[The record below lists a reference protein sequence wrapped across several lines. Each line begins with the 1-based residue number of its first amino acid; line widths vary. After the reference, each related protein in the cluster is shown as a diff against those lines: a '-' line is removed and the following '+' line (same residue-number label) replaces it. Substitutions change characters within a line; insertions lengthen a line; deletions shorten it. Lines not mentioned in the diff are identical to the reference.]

1 MRTLH
6 IIWLATLLLFAFPA
20 KAEKW
25 TPETLPMVHLQ
36 DAQKYVCSPDGILSE
51 QTIRETDLIL
61 RLLEQEKGVETVVVV
76 VKQIEG
82 DDPFTFGMELAKRY
96 GIGSKKQDTGL
107 IVFLAT
113 EDRSYQILTGKGL
126 EGTLPDAICRRI
138 QNRVMI
144 PQLKQKQ
151 WDAAIY
157 NTIKSI
163 DSYIRQDAS
172 IIREQQRGHKHDSNF
187 TTSLLF
193 TFILL
198 GGTFFFIVV
207 AAKRQ
212 NRCPKCKKGQL
223 RVVKREKVQ
232 LNNSYVKGIRVV
244 YKCPHCGY
252 EKIKYLRDE
261 DFHNNNGGPV
271 PPFFMGGPSHRSGG
285 FGGGSIGGSFG
296 GGDFGGGG
304 SGGRF

>member
-6 IIWLATLLLFAFPA
+6 ISLLITLLLFTISV

-36 DAQKYVCSPDGILSE
+36 DARKYVCNPDGVLSE
-51 QTIRETDLIL
+51 KATAETDRIL
-61 RLLEQEKGVETVVVV
+61 QALEKDKGIETVVVV
-76 VKQIEG
+76 VKQLEG
-82 DDPFTFGMELAKRY
+82 DDPFTFGMDLAKRY

-107 IVFLAT
+107 IVILAT
-113 EDRSYQILTGKGL
+113 EDRSYQILTGQGL

-144 PQLKQKQ
+144 PELKRKQ

-172 IIREQQRGHKHDSNF
+172 IRPDSLRKDKTGDDF
-187 TTSLLF
+187 TDSILF
-193 TFILL
+193 TFIIL
-198 GGTFFFIVV
+198 GGTFLFIII

-212 NRCPKCKKGQL
+212 NRCPQCKKAQM
-223 RVVKREKVQ
+223 RVVHREKVR
-232 LNNSYVKGIRVV
+232 LTNSNARGLRIV
-244 YKCPHCGY
+244 YRCPHCGY
-252 EKIKYLRDE
+252 EKVRIQKDN
-261 DFHNNNGGPV
+261 DFHNRGGSAI
-271 PPFFMGGPSHRSGG
+271 PPIFMGGSGHSS
-285 FGGGSIGGSFG
+285 GGGSFGGSFG